1 MEARPARLDPR
12 SSTPHAV
19 DLRRGRAPEVEILAC
34 ETYDFLISLHVS
46 LASPEETFAA
56 FDVGREWVDAAR
68 ARCNARNPRALAT
81 LGRYLGD
88 SQPGTLHA
96 TLISLVRQSPEPR
109 TTAQFLAWLETLP
122 TAQLAEVLLDQEGLG
137 VDWQALLAAA
147 LSELDASAQT
157 RDRRDGG
164 EERTGRGELALGLL
178 LARYPEDVRPTV
190 AAVMHDLE
198 GTRRELV
205 AALRVWDAAVFAAER
220 PRVAK
225 LQRREVD
232 MLEQRRR
239 EVALEP
245 FIEEEMRGVQ
255 WQRPS
260 GLRRI
265 VLAPSYFSRPAV
277 FYHYWH
283 GTLTFVTPIEAK
295 IIEPDAQRSD
305 PRAPDEET
313 LRFFLALGDETRL
326 RILRL
331 LAEREMYLTE
341 LADRLRLTKATTKH
355 HMVRLRAAG
364 LVTLYD
370 RERLTYYALRPAV
383 GRHAAQLLDSYLGLP
398 SRPRPAS
405 ITEASS

>member
-1 MEARPARLDPR
+1 MEARPVRLDPR
-12 SSTPHAV
+12 SSTPRAV

-56 FDVGREWVDAAR
+56 FDVGRDWVDAAR
-68 ARCNARNPRALAT
+68 ARCNARDPHALAI

-96 TLISLVRQSPEPR
+96 TLISLVRQCPEPR
-109 TTAQFLAWLETLP
+109 TTTHFLNWLETLP
-122 TAQLAEVLLDQEGLG
+122 TAQLTEVLLDQEGLG
-137 VDWQALLAAA
+137 VDWQVLLAAA
-147 LSELDASAQT
+147 LAELGSSAQ
-157 RDRRDGG
+157 RR
-164 EERTGRGELALGLL
+164 EASGELALGLL

-198 GTRRELV
+198 ATRRELV
-205 AALRVWDAAVFAAER
+205 AALRVWDEAVFAVER

-225 LQRREVD
+225 LQRREAD
-232 MLEQRRR
+232 ILEQRRR

-245 FIEEEMRGVQ
+245 FIEEAMRGVQ
-255 WQRPS
+255 WQRPA

-265 VLAPSYFSRPAV
+265 VFAPSYFSRPAV

-283 GTLTFVTPIEAK
+283 GTLTFITPIEAK
-295 IIEPDAQRSD
+295 IIEPNAQRSD

-370 RERLTYYALRPAV
+370 RERLTYYALRPDV
-383 GRHAAQLLDSYLGLP
+383 GRHAAQLLDGYLGLP
-398 SRPRPAS
+398 SRPRPAP